1 MKNYKIIS
9 LLFIIIF
16 LLSSCDKATKN
27 NKDTNKNAIIPS
39 NFIYTPFSGST
50 KIDEILNNNVIDKR
64 YIEEWKDVVT
74 TVDTVNI
81 YQKYLDI
88 WQNEL
93 DIVVKKIEKNISDD
107 ELNEFR
113 NSQEA
118 WVAFYETN
126 PNIAVDIYSDRMGTG
141 TIIHEIYGNKALF
154 MKRYRVLELAEYCYL
169 LTGNFEF
176 NFNP

>member
-1 MKNYKIIS
+1 MEGRGDNCRYSKYIS
-9 LLFIIIF
+9 KVFRYLAKWIRY
-16 LLSSCDKATKN
+16 SS
-27 NKDTNKNAIIPS
+27 
-39 NFIYTPFSGST
+39 
-50 KIDEILNNNVIDKR
+50 
-64 YIEEWKDVVT
+64 
-74 TVDTVNI
+74 
-81 YQKYLDI
+81 
-88 WQNEL
+88 
-93 DIVVKKIEKNISDD
+93 KKIEKNISDD

-113 NSQEA
+113 NSQES

>member
-1 MKNYKIIS
+1 M
-9 LLFIIIF
+9 
-16 LLSSCDKATKN
+16 
-27 NKDTNKNAIIPS
+27 
-39 NFIYTPFSGST
+39 
-50 KIDEILNNNVIDKR
+50 
-64 YIEEWKDVVT
+64 
-74 TVDTVNI
+74 
-81 YQKYLDI
+81 
-88 WQNEL
+88 
-93 DIVVKKIEKNISDD
+93 
-107 ELNEFR
+107 NEFR